1 MYDLPPDLDR
11 LRTLETWLT
20 LTLDR
25 VRQQI
30 KDVEQQDRPQAPA
43 PQPTPPRRPRTP
55 DWGLL
60 YLGGTPEIHRG
71 DCWATGRTLQPI
83 TTERARS
90 ELADG
95 AKACD
100 ICRPD
105 RPLGMPQPG
114 S

>member
-30 KDVEQQDRPQAPA
+30 KDVEQRDRPQAPA

-83 TTERARS
+83 TAERARS

-95 AKACD
+95 ARACD